1 MDKNTVIAFI
11 LIFIVI
17 LLMPLYFEA
26 INENVMPPDSSQ
38 AIDTE
43 EKLKPPIPTQERKS
57 ITQEGKV
64 LETEEKTL
72 VDYTP
77 PEIYTIETDLY
88 IAKLSS
94 QGGGTINSF
103 VLKNYE
109 KRTAEDTSL
118 VELINKDRKAP
129 LFLHYISIDGD
140 SIELNQ
146 NFKLDFTSH
155 TRMDNSFHIEDGD
168 SLILSFVLENHS
180 NEIIAKKML
189 TFYGSKYTIKLHTDL
204 TQLQN
209 EMATDFYE
217 LSWYSGLPYTEPNIT
232 DEIRYSKAYAY
243 SAREKEDID
252 VKIGK
257 KEQTSFTGSTQWTAI
272 RTKYF
277 TAAFIP
283 EKPALGYLLTG
294 IGVPVQGKDYQKI
307 FTMHISLPSYTSSN
321 TNVFIGPLD
330 YQIVKGLNV
339 ELENIMSFGG
349 ILRPISTGILWLF
362 IQFREIL
369 PNYGWVL
376 ILFAILVKIV
386 LRPLTAKSTRSMKE
400 MQYIQPELAK
410 IREKYKDNPQ
420 KMNAEQMKLFK
431 EHGVNP
437 MGGCLPLLLQMPIL
451 IALFTVFRSTIE
463 LRHAP
468 FILWITDLSSPDT
481 IYTLP
486 FSIPIYG
493 RHVNVLPFIMVASQV
508 IQQKLTSTSTAPQQR
523 MMMYLMPIMFFFIF
537 NQFPSGLNLYYT
549 MYNILTIIEQQY
561 LPSKPKEPKT
571 PKKKRPRSRLE
582 TLRQMQ
588 LQQPKKR

>member
-26 INENVMPPDSSQ
+26 INEDVTPPDNSQ
-38 AIDTE
+38 TIDTE
-43 EKLKPPIPTQERKS
+43 EKLKPPITTQERKS
-57 ITQEGKV
+57 TAEEDKA
-64 LETEEKTL
+64 LETEGKTL
-72 VDYTP
+72 IDYTP

-94 QGGGTINSF
+94 QGGGVINSF

-109 KRTAEDTSL
+109 RRTAEDTSL
-118 VELINKDRKAP
+118 VELINKNRKAP
-129 LFLHYISIDGD
+129 LFLRYISIDGD
-140 SIELNQ
+140 SVELDQ
-146 NFKLDFTSH
+146 NFKLDFSSYTSE
-155 TRMDNSFHIEDGD
+155 DNSFHIEDSD
-168 SLILSFVLENHS
+168 SLTLSFVLENRS
-180 NEIIAKKML
+180 NKTIAKKTL
-189 TFYGSKYTIKLHTDL
+189 TFYGNKYTIKLETDL

-217 LSWYSGLPYTEPNIT
+217 LSWYGGLPYTEPNIT

-243 SAREKEDID
+243 SAGEKEDID
-252 VKIGK
+252 VKLGK
-257 KEQTSFTGSTQWTAI
+257 REQTSFTGSTQWTAI

-277 TAAFIP
+277 TTAFIP

-294 IGVPVQGKDYQKI
+294 VGIPLQGRDYQKI
-307 FTMHISLPSYTSSN
+307 FTMHISLPSYTPSN
-321 TNVFIGPLD
+321 INVFVGPLD
-330 YQIVKGLNV
+330 YQIVKGLDV
-339 ELENIMSFGG
+339 ELEKIMSFGG

-376 ILFAILVKIV
+376 ILFAILVKVV

-400 MQYIQPELAK
+400 MQNIQPEIAK
-410 IREKYKDNPQ
+410 LREKYKDNPQ
-420 KMNAEQMKLFK
+420 KMNVEQMKLFK

-486 FSIPIYG
+486 FSIPLYG
-493 RHVNVLPFIMVASQV
+493 RHVNVLPFIMVASQI
-508 IQQKLTSTSTAPQQR
+508 IQQKLTSTSAASQQK

-549 MYNILTIIEQQY
+549 MYNVLTIIEQQY
-561 LPSKPKEPKT
+561 LPPKPKKPKEH
-571 PKKKRPRSRLE
+571 KKKRPRSRLE
-582 TLRQMQ
+582 TLRQ
-588 LQQPKKR
+588 LQAQQSKKR